1 MRTTQCSSHVDDSP
15 NQLGLHAVGRRH
27 EIIDGDHYLNPAPA
41 TYHQR
46 LSGRIHFQL
55 YEQIDLPRIGEV
67 YCAPT
72 DVQLTDHDIVQPDLI
87 VVLNERKAIITPT
100 KIKGVPD
107 LVVEILSESMIKNDR
122 VLKKELYERVGI
134 PEYWIVDLE
143 EHLVDQFVLTRRGH
157 DSKRHCQSQPGVVT
171 AYLTRVEHLMSTIK
185 RQIVLGDLP
194 HDLFVIHLATQE
206 QRAPETTA

>member
-1 MRTTQCSSHVDDSP
+1 MAQQTRSTSKLGYEQYVCIPDD
-15 NQLGLHAVGRRH
+15 GRRH

-107 LVVEILSESMIKNDR
+107 LVVEILSESTIKNDR
-122 VLKKELYERVGI
+122 VLKKELFERVGI
-134 PEYWIVDLE
+134 PEYWIVDPE
-143 EHLVDQFVLTRRGH
+143 EHAVDQFVL
-157 DSKRHCQSQPGVVT
+157 
-171 AYLTRVEHLMSTIK
+171 AVEHYDHRGVYADKLRVATIPN
-185 RQIVLGDLP
+185 VTVDLSQ
-194 HDLFVIHLATQE
+194 VW
-206 QRAPETTA
+206 